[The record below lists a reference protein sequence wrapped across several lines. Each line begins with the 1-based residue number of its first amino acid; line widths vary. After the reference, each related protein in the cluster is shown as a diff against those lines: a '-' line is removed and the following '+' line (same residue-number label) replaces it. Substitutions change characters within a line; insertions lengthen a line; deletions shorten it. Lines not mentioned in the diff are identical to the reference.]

1 MATPARTY
9 LCCPLRI
16 ARNAIGQVRVDFLTY
31 PPPSLSL
38 SLRFGLHN
46 IINDLLQVSRLE
58 WFFFITKSTVLFHK
72 AILLFFRGSELI
84 RI

>member
-16 ARNAIGQVRVDFLTY
+16 ARNAIGQVRVDFFNL
-31 PPPSLSL
+31 PPSLSL
-38 SLRFGLHN
+38 SFGLHN

-58 WFFFITKSTVLFHK
+58 CFFFITKSTVLFHK

>member
-16 ARNAIGQVRVDFLTY
+16 ARNAIGQVRVDFFNL
-31 PPPSLSL
+31 PPPLSL
-38 SLRFGLHN
+38 SVLACT
-46 IINDLLQVSRLE
+46 ILLMIYFKSAALGG
-58 WFFFITKSTVLFHK
+58 FFLITKSTVLFHK

>member
-31 PPPSLSL
+31 PPLSL

-58 WFFFITKSTVLFHK
+58 CFFFITKSTVLFHK